1 MLNKKRR
8 IIVYGGRMIDSYY
21 WNMNRSD
28 DFNDTSTLIWKNIE
42 EIQNF
47 FISSNYHNFPINT
60 KIIINKNK
68 IFFHFIFQSMDI
80 NLDINRFTT

>member
-1 MLNKKRR
+1 MVDEWLTRTTE
-8 IIVYGGRMIDSYY
+8 IWIAPMISMIHLY
-21 WNMNRSD
+21 
-28 DFNDTSTLIWKNIE
+28 NDTTLIWKNIE

>member
-1 MLNKKRR
+1 MADEWLTRTTE
-8 IIVYGGRMIDSYY
+8 IWIAPMISMIHLY
-21 WNMNRSD
+21 
-28 DFNDTSTLIWKNIE
+28 NDTTLIWKNIE